1 MKLSGKTETSF
12 NRQVIMELVEKHPE
26 FKAGKV
32 EDMLLLR
39 MLVMVSVKVL
49 VLVSGLVMGQNYIL
63 V

>member
-1 MKLSGKTETSF
+1 
-12 NRQVIMELVEKHPE
+12 MELVEKHPE

-49 VLVSGLVMGQNYIL
+49 VLVSGLVMGQNYSL

>member
-1 MKLSGKTETSF
+1 
-12 NRQVIMELVEKHPE
+12 MELVEKHPE

-39 MLVMVSVKVL
+39 MLVMVSVKV
-49 VLVSGLVMGQNYIL
+49 SGLVMGQNYSL

>member
-1 MKLSGKTETSF
+1 
-12 NRQVIMELVEKHPE
+12 IMELVEKHPE

-49 VLVSGLVMGQNYIL
+49 VLVSGLVMGQNYSL